1 MAAANVS
8 NHLTT
13 QVGGHPG
20 VSSTEDGSL
29 LIKPALPTEV
39 AFYHTLGEDPRL
51 AGLKDFVPEFYG
63 TLRLEGKVESESAG
77 LDMNTIQPVTD
88 IPESEKDESRHT
100 HLVVQW
106 PDITISTMS
115 RAGESLI
122 YFPQTE
128 HTRYQA
134 GNCASR

>member
-51 AGLKDFVPEFYG
+51 AGLKDFVSDFFG
-63 TLRLEGKVESESAG
+63 TLKLEGRVENESAG
-77 LDMNTIQPVTD
+77 LDANAIKPVEGV
-88 IPESEKDESRHT
+88 PENEKDECIMPICKQGS
-100 HLVVQW
+100 
-106 PDITISTMS
+106 
-115 RAGESLI
+115 
-122 YFPQTE
+122 
-128 HTRYQA
+128 
-134 GNCASR
+134 